1 MGALAITGAGLT
13 FFAVGQIT
21 SGAKVFAAVTGSNS
35 YYLGILL
42 TIVITVIYTVSG
54 GIKSM
59 AKVASIQGVIMLIAT
74 FSIIGVLIADNVEK
88 YGGSVQAAMEYLGT
102 VFPGAIQ
109 ATQASPSGT
118 LWALRCLPAW
128 AWALYPTPC
137 RSR

>member
-1 MGALAITGAGLT
+1 M
-13 FFAVGQIT
+13 GQIT

-88 YGGSVQAAMEYLGT
+88 
-102 VFPGAIQ
+102 
-109 ATQASPSGT
+109 
-118 LWALRCLPAW
+118 
-128 AWALYPTPC
+128 
-137 RSR
+137 